1 MAGDICS
8 CTELAGVL
16 IKTNMQE
23 EQVNHKVKD
32 PVCGMDVDPARARS
46 SYEYEG
52 RKYFFCNPRCLEKF
66 RVDAQKYLTRP
77 APVMA
82 MHSHGASQMV
92 GITQSSPNPVP
103 TPLPDPSGGTES
115 GPQDYTC

>member
-66 RVDAQKYLTRP
+66 RVDPQKYLGHL
-77 APVMA
+77 APIMA
-82 MHSHGASQMV
+82 MRSHGASQMV
-92 GITQSSPNPVP
+92 GITLSSSKPAP
-103 TPLPDPSGGTES
+103 TPLLAPSARA
-115 GPQDYTC
+115 